1 MEALKEM
8 IKNKSLAKVMLFY
21 GPEKF
26 MMDFYLK
33 KSVETIIDGGDQTM
47 NYDNFSEKKT
57 TLDTISDSM
66 ETMPFFADQRVVVLS
81 HLDLIGKNKIS
92 NDLAPLIEHLPETTY
107 VIIVENEV
115 DKRKKMFKTIKKMG
129 HIIEFPYLS
138 EGELVK
144 YIARGLGKYKIKIS
158 GTDARYMIQHV
169 GGDLTVMSN
178 EIDKLAGFL
187 GEAEVAT
194 KEAIDDICQ
203 KSVESKIFELVDC
216 MGTSKRS
223 RALKLYHDLLLSK
236 EPANRVLFMLTRQ
249 FRMIYKTKLMSGEG
263 LGQNEIAKKLKVQ
276 SFIVRKCMDQGRTF
290 NLLHLEGAMKDS
302 LQTEIDIRTGVFHPD
317 FAVEQLI
324 IKYSG

>member
-1 MEALKEM
+1 MEALKTM

-21 GPEKF
+21 GPEKY

-33 KSVETIIDGGDQTM
+33 KSVDTIIGDGDKTM

-57 TLDTISDSM
+57 SLEAISDGL

-81 HLDLIGKNKIS
+81 YLDLIGKNKIS
-92 NDLAPLIEHLPETTY
+92 NDLAPLLEGLAETTY
-107 VIIVENEV
+107 VIIVESEI
-115 DKRKKMFKTIKKMG
+115 DKRKKLYKTLKKIG

-158 GTDARYMIQHV
+158 GSDARYMIQHV
-169 GGDLTVMSN
+169 GGDLTVMTN
-178 EIDKLAGFL
+178 EVDKLAGFL
-187 GEAEVAT
+187 GDAEVVT
-194 KEAIDDICQ
+194 QEAIDEICQ

-223 RALKLYHDLLLSK
+223 RAIKLYHDLLLSK
-236 EPANRVLFMLTRQ
+236 EPANRILFMLTRQ
-249 FRMIYKTKLMSGEG
+249 FRIIYKTKLMGGEG
-263 LGQNEIAKKLKVQ
+263 LGQNDIAKKLKVQ
-276 SFIVRKCMDQGRTF
+276 SFIVRKCVDQGRTF
-290 NLLHLEGAMKDS
+290 NLVHLEGAMKDA